1 MITLFFAVDR
11 RIEQQGYT
19 KENKKQEEICPQ
31 GNFLA
36 VNQEKSLKPTK
47 TLDRVS
53 IERDPQIN

>member
-1 MITLFFAVDR
+1 MTTLFFATNR

-47 TLDRVS
+47 ILNRVS
-53 IERDPQIN
+53 VERDPQC

>member
-11 RIEQQGYT
+11 RIELQGYT
-19 KENKKQEEICPQ
+19 KENKKQEEICSQ
-31 GNFLA
+31 VNFLA
-36 VNQEKSLKPTK
+36 RQATK

>member
-1 MITLFFAVDR
+1 MITLFFATNR

-36 VNQEKSLKPTK
+36 RQSRKESVTNKDFKSGS
-47 TLDRVS
+47 V
-53 IERDPQIN
+53 ERYPQR